1 MNQIIE
7 TMYTNIL
14 TNFNVNFEMITN
26 VNIEENYILY
36 CCIVSTNEIKK
47 YNLESGTFLYLA
59 FEVIENC
66 FWLSKYK

>member
-1 MNQIIE
+1 MLRMNQIIE

-36 CCIVSTNEIKK
+36 SCIVSTNEIWLNEFV
-47 YNLESGTFLYLA
+47 YCGTTHGGVNPY
-59 FEVIENC
+59 IKCIN
-66 FWLSKYK
+66 

>member
-36 CCIVSTNEIKK
+36 SCIVSTNEIKK
-47 YNLESGTFLYLA
+47 CNLESGTFLYLA
-59 FEVIENC
+59 FEVIKNC

>member
-1 MNQIIE
+1 MLRMNQIIE

-36 CCIVSTNEIKK
+36 SCIVSTNEIKK

-59 FEVIENC
+59 F
-66 FWLSKYK
+66 